1 MNLINIKGLDKA
13 KVLSGLYN
21 ASKEPY
27 ESCQVCIMHLR
38 SHMRDEYKIYIVG
51 DKKSIDKV
59 LNKAQEDELID
70 SYQIEET

>member
-1 MNLINIKGLDKA
+1 
-13 KVLSGLYN
+13 
-21 ASKEPY
+21 
-27 ESCQVCIMHLR
+27 
-38 SHMRDEYKIYIVG
+38 MRDEYKIYIVG